1 MERTPTIAPRRCPM
15 SARMSLSDDQ
25 VAALRNLAHKKAGD
39 EVGWIA
45 IEAAQQLTSL
55 GLAIRNPSGWQI
67 TAAGEAVLA
76 LESETDQD
84 DNTIVALVRPHPG
97 ESKS

>member
-1 MERTPTIAPRRCPM
+1 MGRTPTIAPQQCPM
-15 SARMSLSDDQ
+15 NARLSLSNDQ
-25 VAALRNLAHKKAGD
+25 VAALRNLSHKKAGD

-45 IEAAQQLTSL
+45 IEAAQQLTAL
-55 GLAIRNPSGWQI
+55 GLAARNPSGWQI

-84 DNTIVALVRPHPG
+84 DDTIVALIRPTPG
-97 ESKS
+97 ELKS